1 MRTLPP
7 VVRFPARYD
16 AFRLRPTPSN
26 AAPHAMTLTQQRRVA
41 RECLG
46 LSAGTAGA
54 EWLELEARDHFF
66 TPPFRELVELLDR
79 SCDAA
84 DAAAAAGAG
93 TTTDEG

>member
-1 MRTLPP
+1 
-7 VVRFPARYD
+7 
-16 AFRLRPTPSN
+16 
-26 AAPHAMTLTQQRRVA
+26 MTLTQQRRVA

-66 TPPFRELVELLDR
+66 TPPLRELVELLDR